1 MTMAE
6 DNAGGI
12 MRSGSPQFKEFKMSG
27 GAGGGFFANL
37 GKELSGRAAE
47 ERQHE
52 RNIELGIIGHVLNKD
67 ELSHKADQTLKL
79 FPGGLGGKVKHTQG
93 DVEVTATARY
103 APATRKP
110 RAKPTAKQPAAKPT
124 APAKPTVRTNTKPAA
139 KPAAGKTP
147 AKPAAKAAASPRPRT
162 PRGAK

>member
-1 MTMAE
+1 MAE

-47 ERQHE
+47 NRAHE
-52 RNIELGIIGHVLNKD
+52 RNIELGIIGHVMNMQ
-67 ELSHKADQTLKL
+67 EMSHKTKQTQDL
-79 FPGGLGGKVKHTQG
+79 FPGGIGGKFTHKQG
-93 DVEVTATARY
+93 DVEVTGTARY

-110 RAKPTAKQPAAKPT
+110 RAKPAAKPAADKT
-124 APAKPTVRTNTKPAA
+124 PAPAKPTVRTTTKPAA

-147 AKPAAKAAASPRPRT
+147 AKPAAKAAASPKPRT